1 MALEDEYEL
10 MVQSPQNEDSE
21 LLGHGREQIIQSS
34 SSRRRFIIRSLLA
47 FIVAI
52 GAIIGLLISIKV
64 DLASL
69 VSQISRQAQGVMY
82 SNGIWTTTDTLK
94 SGLYVMGPPGV
105 SLDGNLKADIRYV
118 TAFLYAGWTNQFIS
132 QCHLILLAMMSR
144 RVPILSP
151 FIAHGGHLGGNESPI
166 DFSVIFDMPRLS
178 HDLQWPILEWS
189 QLKLSVLTSNVTT
202 RHEELNCWALTR
214 SESKSEVYGT
224 EIQRPFNFDIT
235 YTTAPDFAFM
245 PNDWWGSFTGLANL
259 LQPEGYEYA
268 MSHSDKLR
276 SFAPYGDGKP
286 QMVNST
292 ISPDQ
297 HMACFN
303 HIYFLGGRTN
313 YEYEHDVNPMWNLV
327 GVNVHFTSHMDELAN
342 GYIRRIFDVSINA
355 RIPPFIS
362 IHIRRADFE
371 GWCEP
376 GRDRD
381 YCLAPISAYAR
392 RLGQVQHE
400 LAGKHGPQSP
410 LSRVGEV
417 IVTSDEADPNWWA
430 QIARLGWKTVDHERE
445 QTVEKFGHWYP
456 SLIDSI
462 ILSKGAGCVGT
473 ARSTFSNIAEAR
485 VKDWNGG
492 PIRKVRWGSPDAD
505 MND

>member
-166 DFSVIFDMPRLS
+166 DFGVIFDMPRLS

-259 LQPEGYEYA
+259 LQPEGHEYA

-313 YEYEHDVNPMWNLV
+313 YEYEHDVNPM
-327 GVNVHFTSHMDELAN
+327 
-342 GYIRRIFDVSINA
+342 
-355 RIPPFIS
+355 
-362 IHIRRADFE
+362 
-371 GWCEP
+371 CEP